1 MPYLDRMDLAYAAAD
16 AVVCRSGANTVCEL
30 TAVGLPAVYVPLP
43 IGNGEQRL
51 NAAGVVAAGGGLLV
65 EDADVDPGWVA
76 REVVPLLQDRGSFRT
91 DYTGT
96 TLREHLGLPPVATTT
111 DPTEAAVSA
120 PGAPVTTS
128 WMRSRTAGT
137 GACGFSFEDSLNG
150 ARPGTATGG
159 LPAA

>member
-1 MPYLDRMDLAYAAAD
+1 MPYVDRMDLAYAAAD

-76 REVVPLLQDRGSFRT
+76 REVVPLLQDAERIREMSRAAASVGHR
-91 DYTGT
+91 DADE
-96 TLREHLGLPPVATTT
+96 TLA
-111 DPTEAAVSA
+111 DM
-120 PGAPVTTS
+120 VTTA
-128 WMRSRTAGT
+128 WVDGSRH
-137 GACGFSFEDSLNG
+137 E
-150 ARPGTATGG
+150 
-159 LPAA
+159 